1 MEERMFRGFPV
12 KFIDIPANK
21 EKGFNFPYRIIIPKE
36 INDNP
41 TVIYAGNLPL
51 DFTRECSTMDE
62 LIEKSVNDL
71 GSIDPMMGHLSLELG
86 NPMVVPC
93 VPRLHNF
100 RPNFLGLDC
109 LKNEFTLKDDDKR
122 FESDMHLYNN
132 LGDQHNAMIID
143 AIDYLRNN
151 SINVDDKVIVCG
163 YSEGAK
169 FVSHLSLLHPEVIK
183 AVVAGGTG
191 GVMSMPLE
199 ELDGYEFTYPTGIKG
214 LDNFNFDEFKKI
226 SFYYYMGGKDKADS
240 AMPNFDAYHYKDKD
254 GNDCVL
260 RDECGNLTPFV
271 DENGKQALKLDEN
284 GNYTAKWSLYSDS
297 EVNSINKVLGTVI
310 QDRFRKQEEIYN
322 SFGLKGFYKIYEGYD
337 HRTIFDNKE
346 ELFKDVDN
354 FINNIVRIGRKL

>member
-1 MEERMFRGFPV
+1 MEERMFRGFSV

-21 EKGFNFPYRIIIPKE
+21 EKGFNFPYKIIIPKE

-41 TVIYAGNLPL
+41 TVIYAGNLPW
-51 DFTRECSTMDE
+51 DFTGECSTMDE

-109 LKNEFTLKDDDKR
+109 LKNEFTLKDNDKR
-122 FESDMHLYNN
+122 FESDMDIYNN

-226 SFYYYMGGKDKADS
+226 SFFYYMGGKDKADS

-310 QDRFRKQEEIYN
+310 QDRFRKQVEIYN

-354 FINNIVRIGRKL
+354 FIISL